1 MKTTSFILLVLLF
14 CGCSAYNEVLK
25 GDDFKAKFAM
35 ANQCYEKDDFDRSI
49 VLYEQVFQNS
59 PKSVEGELSYFKL
72 AKSYYENNDYYMAGY
87 FFGSF
92 AERYPY
98 SLRTEESY
106 FMSAMCNV
114 QNSPKWSLD
123 QAETYL
129 ALNSVQAFIDK
140 YPNSPLVDSCN
151 QIIDELSYKIEFK
164 DFNKVMLYDKTENY
178 KAALSY
184 AEIFTE
190 KYPLS
195 KHMEQNRFIAVKNSF
210 YLALNSI
217 ESKKRERIEETIQ
230 RYRNFVFDFPKSE
243 STKEL
248 DALLKVWENDYE
260 F

>member
-1 MKTTSFILLVLLF
+1 MKTTSLILLLLIF

-25 GDDFKAKFAM
+25 GDDFKAKFVL
-35 ANQCYEKDDFDRSI
+35 ANQCYEKEDFDRSI

-59 PKSVEGELSYFKL
+59 PKSVEGEMSYFKL
-72 AKSYYENNDYYMAGY
+72 AKSYFGNDDYYMAGY

-92 AERYPY
+92 ADRYPY
-98 SLRTEESY
+98 SLRTEESV

-114 QNSPKWSLD
+114 RNSPKWSLD
-123 QAETYL
+123 QSETYL
-129 ALNSVQAFIDK
+129 ALNAVQGFIDK

-151 QIIDELSYKIEFK
+151 QIIDELAYKIEFK
-164 DFNKVMLYDKTENY
+164 DFNKVLLYDKTENY

-184 AEIFTE
+184 AEIFSE

-195 KHMEQNRFIAVKNSF
+195 QHIEKTRFIAVKNSF
-210 YLALNSI
+210 YLAQNSI

-230 RYRNFVFDFPKSE
+230 RYRNFVFDFPQSE
-243 STKEL
+243 VKKEL
-248 DALLKVWENDYE
+248 FALLKIWENDYE